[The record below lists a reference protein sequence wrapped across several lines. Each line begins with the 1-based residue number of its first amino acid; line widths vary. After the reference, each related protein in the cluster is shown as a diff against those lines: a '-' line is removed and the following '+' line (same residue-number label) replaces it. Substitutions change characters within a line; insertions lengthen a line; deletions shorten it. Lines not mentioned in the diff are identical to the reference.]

1 MKWKENLIKKVIIE
15 LKRDNNWKNVI
26 RKIEYNEEIGV
37 HLAVFNEP
45 FLSLI
50 FSGDKK
56 IESRFSKNKISPYKK
71 IHKGDIVVLKASG
84 GPVLGL
90 FLADDVKFYNGT
102 KEGWLNNIESEY
114 SELICSKYDPHFW
127 NNRSKSQYATFISVK
142 NVKKFNPFKIDKTD
156 RTGWSVII
164 QRSIQYPL
172 K

>member
-1 MKWKENLIKKVIIE
+1 MKWKESLIKQVIIE
-15 LKRDNNWKNVI
+15 LKSDDNWKNVI
-26 RKIEYNEEIGV
+26 KKIKHNEEIGV

-71 IHKGDIVVLKASG
+71 IHKGDVVVLKASG

-102 KEGWLNNIESEY
+102 KKDWLNFIESKY
-114 SELICSKYDPHFW
+114 SEQICSEYDPLFW
-127 NNRSKSQYATFISVK
+127 NSKSKSQFATLISVK
-142 NVKKFNPFKIDKTD
+142 NVKKINPFKIDKTD

-164 QRSIQYPL
+164 QRNIQYTI